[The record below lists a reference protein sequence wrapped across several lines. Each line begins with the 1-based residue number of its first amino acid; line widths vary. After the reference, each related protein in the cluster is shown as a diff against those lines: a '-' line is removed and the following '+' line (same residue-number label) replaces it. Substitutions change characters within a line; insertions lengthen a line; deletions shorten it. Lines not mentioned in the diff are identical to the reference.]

1 MDEGVNK
8 NLKTLLFGS
17 EGSSDSNSVCEL
29 RRLLDR
35 MFGFV
40 PLRFASDLLV
50 LGPLAASSAP
60 PTRISY
66 WDTAVLLRMIL
77 IQALVMIKANRTMSD
92 SGWLNLQAFVKM

>member
-8 NLKTLLFGS
+8 NLNTLLFGS
-17 EGSSDSNSVCEL
+17 EGSSDSNSVSE
-29 RRLLDR
+29 LLDR

>member
-1 MDEGVNK
+1 MDESVNK

-17 EGSSDSNSVCEL
+17 EGSSDSNSVSE
-29 RRLLDR
+29 LLDR